1 MINGRPC
8 SRGRKRVGRDGP
20 GHPLLPFVQFTLC
33 PHPAVTIS
41 APADGA
47 IMGSLPTRGTGLRC
61 HPEEGNP
68 MKNPN
73 GASWVDRYVLKN
85 GMCAGGEI
93 LRLRLCLREAMSV
106 GTSFGALRHLSAL
119 WGRLCGQHVWEERS
133 GADTLVGDGVLDVP
147 AAAPSVSFADSS
159 PGEGARRRAIRESP
173 LRLGWC
179 PRSARDDRCSSDPDT
194 AVFRWIIV
202 SGGTERAIFLPF

>member
-1 MINGRPC
+1 MTTGLPSSCSIDRGEFGILCLAQADNNGETGC
-8 SRGRKRVGRDGP
+8 SSPQRGRMSAQLTGEGEYIQ
-20 GHPLLPFVQFTLC
+20 LLPFLPPCSDLTFSLITRFAGVSPAGGSTATDQWSALQQGPETRRAGC

-93 LRLRLCLREAMSV
+93 LRLRLCLREAMTV

-119 WGRLCGQHVWEERS
+119 WGRLCGQHV
-133 GADTLVGDGVLDVP
+133 
-147 AAAPSVSFADSS
+147 
-159 PGEGARRRAIRESP
+159 
-173 LRLGWC
+173 
-179 PRSARDDRCSSDPDT
+179 
-194 AVFRWIIV
+194 
-202 SGGTERAIFLPF
+202 